1 MTHYSEAT
9 ITMKEFRENIGDDE
23 DMLAF
28 AADHLDT
35 PDDAKVRIVITDQF
49 VTFEVLD

>member
-1 MTHYSEAT
+1 MTRSETT
-9 ITMKEFRENIGDDE
+9 ITMKAFRENIGEDE
-23 DMLAF
+23 EMLAF

-35 PDDAKVRIVITDQF
+35 PDDAKVRIVIHDQF